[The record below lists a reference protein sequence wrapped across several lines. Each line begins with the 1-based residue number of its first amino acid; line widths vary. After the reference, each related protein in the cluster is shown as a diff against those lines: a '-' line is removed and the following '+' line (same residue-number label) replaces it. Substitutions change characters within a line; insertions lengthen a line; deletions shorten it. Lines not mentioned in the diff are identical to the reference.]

1 MGAGKMGVDANEL
14 RENKVHDFIFFF
26 FFCTIFYL
34 AEGTSS
40 GALFVMVM
48 LSTHTLVEKFGLGVE
63 QAYPSA

>member
-26 FFCTIFYL
+26 FCTIFYL

-40 GALFVMVM
+40 GALF
-48 LSTHTLVEKFGLGVE
+48 LAHTHW
-63 QAYPSA
+63 